1 MVGRLLNAS
10 GLSATVLEHDAEHVE
25 TVRRIGWPMFYVDAT
40 RLDRLRTAGAA
51 EARVLV
57 LAIDDIER
65 SLAVAALALA
75 DFPKLTVVARA
86 RNVTHILR
94 LRSWA

>member
-1 MVGRLLNAS
+1 
-10 GLSATVLEHDAEHVE
+10 
-25 TVRRIGWPMFYVDAT
+25 MFYGDAT
-40 RLDRLRTAGAA
+40 RLNLLRNAGAVK
-51 EARVLV
+51 ARVLVLV
-57 LAIDDIER
+57 LAIDDIKR
-65 SLAVAALALA
+65 SQAVAALALA